1 MSATTQT
8 LSRPVDNA
16 VQMSPAQ
23 QRKIVLAAVIGNLL
37 EFFDFTVYS
46 YFALTIGHQFFP
58 SHDPFMSSLLAFAVF
73 AVGFVMRPL
82 GGFVLGRYADRAGRK
97 PALTLTILLMAV
109 GSAAIGL
116 APNYAQIGLA
126 APVLIVVARLVQG
139 FAQGGEFGAATATLL
154 EMGGAKSSG
163 FRASWQLASQGAA
176 ALLGSSL
183 AASLGFLLSDEIM
196 HSWGWRIPFLLG
208 TLIAPVGIYLR
219 RHIRE
224 EAPAGKAVATR
235 DDPKRGLYVRNWF
248 LTIFA
253 IMGMSVSTYVMMYYM
268 PTFCIQYLHLPAK
281 MSMLAGVA
289 SGIISLVMCPIYGAW
304 SDRMRRRKP
313 LTVIGRIALIVLLYP
328 AFWMM
333 THFPSLPVVLASLI
347 VLMFCYTMGSAPAY
361 ALMPENFPK
370 HLRAGYMSS
379 AYAIAVS
386 AFGGTAQLVAAWL
399 IRATGSKMAPAWYM
413 IACVLISLI
422 AVSMFEETG
431 GNALDD

>member
-1 MSATTQT
+1 MNATTQT
-8 LSRPVDNA
+8 LSRPADDTT
-16 VQMSPAQ
+16 QMSPAQ
-23 QRKIVLAAVIGNLL
+23 QRKIVFAAVIGNLL

-46 YFALTIGHQFFP
+46 YFALTIGKQFFP
-58 SHDPFMSSLLAFAVF
+58 ADDPVTSSLLAFAVF

-82 GGFVLGRYADRAGRK
+82 GGIVLGRYADRAGRK
-97 PALTLTILLMAV
+97 PALTLTILLMAI

-116 APNYAQIGLA
+116 APSYAQIGLA

-154 EMGGAKSSG
+154 EMGGTASRG

-176 ALLGSSL
+176 ALLGSGL
-183 AASLGFLLSDEIM
+183 AASLGFLLSSETM
-196 HSWGWRIPFLLG
+196 HSWGWRIPFLVG

-224 EAPAGKAVATR
+224 EPPAAKAATSR
-235 DDPKRGLYVRNWF
+235 DDPKRGLYARNWF

-268 PTFCIQYLHLPAK
+268 PTYCIQYLGLPPK

-289 SGIISLVMCPIYGAW
+289 SSTISLVMCPIYGAW
-304 SDRMRRRKP
+304 SDRMGRRKP
-313 LTVIGRIALIVLLYP
+313 LTIIGRAALILLLYP
-328 AFWMM
+328 AFWIM
-333 THFPSLPVVLASLI
+333 THFPSLPVVLVTLI
-347 VLMFCYTMGSAPAY
+347 VLMLCYTMGSAPAY

-386 AFGGTAQLVAAWL
+386 VFGGTSQLVAAWL
-399 IRATGSKMAPAWYM
+399 IRETGSKMAPAWYM
-413 IACVLISLI
+413 IGCVLISLI

-431 GNALDD
+431 NKALD